1 MNHEDIVYIENIELV
16 NSNELV
22 PEESDEEEEDIQYE
36 QSELE
41 DNLITRNFEL
51 VQTPVSPLLSTT
63 STSISN
69 QI

>member
-1 MNHEDIVYIENIELV
+1 MNHEDIVYIENIDLV

-22 PEESDEEEEDIQYE
+22 PEESDEEEEDIQHE

-51 VQTPVSPLLSTT
+51 VQTPVSPLPSTT

-69 QI
+69 

>member
-1 MNHEDIVYIENIELV
+1 MNHEDIVYIENIDLV

-41 DNLITRNFEL
+41 DNLIKRNFEL
-51 VQTPVSPLLSTT
+51 VQTPVSPLPSTT

-69 QI
+69 

>member
-1 MNHEDIVYIENIELV
+1 MNHEDIVYIENIDLV

-51 VQTPVSPLLSTT
+51 VQTPVSPLPSTT

-69 QI
+69 

>member
-1 MNHEDIVYIENIELV
+1 MNHEDIVYIENIDLV

-41 DNLITRNFEL
+41 DNLIKRNFEL